1 MQPPALSRISTTSSS
16 SFPQAL
22 LNPISPQQSPLGGL
36 EVLVQAATVERDR
49 LEAKASLD
57 RKADPSRSTVR
68 RSPELFRPS
77 HENSRTHLQ
86 APAPRTPI
94 TPTLISGSLLRDSY
108 SESSLRTGPGPEA
121 HPSKRQ
127 RPSDPHPGSDHSWDS
142 PPSWESSP
150 PFTGLIGPGI
160 KPRRQSSEVRTEI
173 RPTVP
178 IPSWDKE
185 EASVAASRVSPTR
198 ERSAR
203 KQYSTEE
210 KLSRPHV
217 PGYREP
223 ATSTIFTPDDSQ
235 HVLAAE
241 EPRLT
246 VHQDLRPSMDFRPPP
261 KVLLSDLLLEKHDPL
276 PSPLS
281 PRPLFKLAEP
291 LVPPAPA
298 PRPLFPPPERDDG
311 RSSQAHPSPSND
323 TSAPAATAAQNFVE
337 METATGL
344 ERSMD
349 PAVPSLPPMQGPSAA
364 LVESLPPDNLPTA
377 VQESSSTSNVHDDHL
392 GPVVPVKSPSPA
404 PPPAPPSPDAHDANI
419 ALAVQGVH
427 SPVGISRLNSS
438 PLEDVSNPPRS
449 EEEPYPP
456 PTIASLLP
464 RVLSPAT
471 KSFHNVVSADQPDRH
486 RMAPASETGHVTLVT
501 ELQDPVDA
509 PTSLTLIGEPET
521 VKSPVTVP
529 PAVEA
534 VSLPKP
540 DGSPRADEA
549 PIPVVNVIKS
559 EATPELAVAMDA
571 NQTQDTEQRHTDM
584 DVDEELLSL
593 IADDLPS
600 RHSQNMQRKQEP
612 SSSENKLSLSYAPLK
627 QEPVLGTLPPSHPS
641 PGPTS
646 FTISS
651 ETVSALSPDAAA
663 FTRDSEA
670 STLRSEERPPQ
681 KKKVNQVV
689 LGFLMVVLTS
699 TRQNSMH
706 SLKVVQNQ
714 VVRQRRSL
722 RYHPMVS

>member
-1 MQPPALSRISTTSSS
+1 
-16 SFPQAL
+16 
-22 LNPISPQQSPLGGL
+22 
-36 EVLVQAATVERDR
+36 
-49 LEAKASLD
+49 
-57 RKADPSRSTVR
+57 
-68 RSPELFRPS
+68 
-77 HENSRTHLQ
+77 
-86 APAPRTPI
+86 
-94 TPTLISGSLLRDSY
+94 
-108 SESSLRTGPGPEA
+108 
-121 HPSKRQ
+121 
-127 RPSDPHPGSDHSWDS
+127 
-142 PPSWESSP
+142 
-150 PFTGLIGPGI
+150 
-160 KPRRQSSEVRTEI
+160 
-173 RPTVP
+173 
-178 IPSWDKE
+178 
-185 EASVAASRVSPTR
+185 
-198 ERSAR
+198 
-203 KQYSTEE
+203 
-210 KLSRPHV
+210 
-217 PGYREP
+217 
-223 ATSTIFTPDDSQ
+223 
-235 HVLAAE
+235 
-241 EPRLT
+241 
-246 VHQDLRPSMDFRPPP
+246 
-261 KVLLSDLLLEKHDPL
+261 
-276 PSPLS
+276 
-281 PRPLFKLAEP
+281 
-291 LVPPAPA
+291 
-298 PRPLFPPPERDDG
+298 
-311 RSSQAHPSPSND
+311 
-323 TSAPAATAAQNFVE
+323 
-337 METATGL
+337 
-344 ERSMD
+344 
-349 PAVPSLPPMQGPSAA
+349 
-364 LVESLPPDNLPTA
+364 
-377 VQESSSTSNVHDDHL
+377 
-392 GPVVPVKSPSPA
+392 
-404 PPPAPPSPDAHDANI
+404 
-419 ALAVQGVH
+419 
-427 SPVGISRLNSS
+427 
-438 PLEDVSNPPRS
+438 
-449 EEEPYPP
+449 
-456 PTIASLLP
+456 
-464 RVLSPAT
+464 
-471 KSFHNVVSADQPDRH
+471 
-486 RMAPASETGHVTLVT
+486 
-501 ELQDPVDA
+501 VDA